1 MRRPLTAAALILA
14 ALPAAGSDR
23 VAGAAT
29 AFTSPNAVAEACIR
43 IAPMP
48 GAVYSEADRA
58 AEAAFCAVDLYAPD
72 VGLCPKTWSTSPGMI
87 LHDLSEGPYAGDRR
101 GFETNACPQGKEAKE
116 ASAGEIAKW
125 KPTMNARGTS
135 GTFSPSPLLYYHLSR
150 YFGMDIGV
158 PVAVWRSM
166 DRQMHLAEVARP
178 GLAIS
183 GHSHSSDMNREGW
196 HVLVEA
202 DEEPASYSPTDELFT
217 ADRSAIYG
225 VMLRSKGDRYNSEVN
240 GTRVSGW
247 GKGQNL
253 DFQRTAPFLAL
264 RAGGSFAEAIAA
276 GTAEALRDGQIARD
290 MGADVAPQQVAFWM
304 EDLTGIVLLD
314 YILSQQDRVGN
325 IDFVPVW
332 VWTEGGEIRTAPAAK
347 HGDDAP
353 PAPGALRI
361 KRTHLNDND
370 AGGRVE
376 YANFAKSTGMLE
388 GLRRLPPATY
398 ARLMELRA
406 DLDAE
411 GPLHAYL
418 RDSFGLSEAQF
429 AQLVNNTRLAADLL
443 STACAEGTLALDLD
457 ATAYLITGAVAPAA
471 MDCTGR
477 TQ

>member
-1 MRRPLTAAALILA
+1 MRNHLTAAAL
-14 ALPAAGSDR
+14 ALSAVPAFASDR
-23 VAGAAT
+23 VLGEAT
-29 AFTSPNAVAEACIR
+29 AFTSPNGVAETCIR

-48 GAVYSEADRA
+48 GAVYSEADLA
-58 AEAAFCAVDLYAPD
+58 AEAAFCSVDLYAPT

-87 LHDLSEGPYAGDRR
+87 VHDLSDGPYVGYRR

-116 ASAGEIAKW
+116 ASGGEIAKW

-166 DRQMHLAEVARP
+166 DRQMHLTEVARP
-178 GLAIS
+178 GVAIS

-196 HVLVEA
+196 HVLVAA
-202 DEEPASYSPTDELFT
+202 DEEPATYSPTDELFT

-225 VMLRSKGDRYNSEVN
+225 TMLRATGDRYNSEVN

-264 RAGGSFAEAIAA
+264 RAGGSLAEAIAA

-290 MGADVAPQQVAFWM
+290 MGPDVAPQQVAFWM
-304 EDLTGIVLLD
+304 EDLTGILLLD

-332 VWTEGGEIRTAPAAK
+332 VWVDGGEVRTAPAAK
-347 HGDDAP
+347 HGDDDP
-353 PAPGALRI
+353 PAPGALRL

-370 AGGRVE
+370 AGARVE
-376 YANFAKSTGMLE
+376 YANFAKSTGMLQ
-388 GLRRLPPATY
+388 GLRRFPPATY

-411 GPLHAYL
+411 GPLHDYL
-418 RDSFGLSEAQF
+418 QDSFGLSEAQF

-443 STACAEGTLALDLD
+443 SATCAEDTLALDLD
-457 ATAYLITGAVAPAA
+457 AEAFLITGEGAPAA
-471 MDCTGR
+471 MDCAGR